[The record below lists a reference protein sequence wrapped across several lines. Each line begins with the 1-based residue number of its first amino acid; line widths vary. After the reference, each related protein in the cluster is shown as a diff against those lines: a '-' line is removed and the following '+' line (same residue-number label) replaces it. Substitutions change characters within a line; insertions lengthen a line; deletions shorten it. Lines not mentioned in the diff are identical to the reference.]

1 MCSRQEQNT
10 FKSGLIN
17 EGDYDLKPDI
27 EHVPYKNKVHDA
39 LNLGKQKYMTEN
51 KPMGRITGYNYDVDY
66 RTISLK
72 KNEKL
77 HLNTGDNSGFSL
89 WTIVYSI
96 CLS

>member
-1 MCSRQEQNT
+1 
-10 FKSGLIN
+10 
-17 EGDYDLKPDI
+17 
-27 EHVPYKNKVHDA
+27 
-39 LNLGKQKYMTEN
+39 MTEN